1 MSTAVLLA
9 LSGDDTSLLRTLTA
23 PGTGLTVARRCA
35 DLAELLAAAAAGLG
49 QLAVIDCA
57 LDQVDL
63 TVLDRLGRAGVRC
76 LLLAPAQ
83 QLPQWGSLGA
93 PVEDRAAGP
102 QRLLEAVQRLAQQE
116 TSPGPDLAR
125 ESSWP
130 FAEAGGW
137 PGQPQPVPVSAP
149 TPAEPGHGG
158 STAALVD
165 NQLVGYPPA
174 GAPGLQAVGP
184 GDVENML
191 PAGWLE
197 AADRAA
203 AGPAAVG
210 VPAYGWAGA
219 EPAAAAKTPV
229 LSWAEAFGAAADCP
243 ADAAPGAAAQAG
255 AGGGA
260 APVCGSPTPTS
271 LPTVTEPGEAASA
284 PAAPSSPS
292 RAWVQGRGPQ
302 RPGRLVVVWGTAG
315 APGRSTV
322 AASLATGLRA
332 VGEVVLV
339 DADLEAPSLV
349 QLLGMPEDSS
359 ALATAARLATH
370 GGLDQETFRGL
381 QAEVSPGVR
390 LLSGLGRQG
399 RWRELPPV
407 SMEVV
412 WNRCRAQAD
421 WTVVDVA
428 GGLVE
433 DELDELTLEPGRGA
447 VVADLLTR
455 ADVVLVVGGADPV
468 GVRRLLQMLAE
479 VRLQGWQ
486 GRLEVVVNRV
496 RASAAG
502 PSPKRAVREA
512 LSRFGG
518 LQDVLLLPED
528 AATADRALLEG
539 RAVLEMAASSELG
552 KALHELVVR
561 VDPAA
566 APALRQRQR
575 QRRKDEGRRERRQ
588 REKRQRERR
597 GLFARRRAGA
607 EHSYGVMPGA
617 GSASVPGATAV
628 PAVGSGPVLGA
639 GPGAAAAAG
648 SGPVPGAGLG
658 PGGPVGQPVPTAVP
672 AAGALGEPPVVPA
685 AGGPGVPVDWPGAG
699 PAGDTPPQPSGRH
712 RR

>member
-9 LSGDDTSLLRTLTA
+9 LSGDDASLLRALTA

-49 QLAVIDCA
+49 QVAVVDCA

-83 QLPQWGSLGA
+83 QVAQWATLGA

-116 TSPGPDLAR
+116 TSLGPEPAG
-125 ESSWP
+125 ESTWP

-165 NQLVGYPPA
+165 NQVVGYPPA

-184 GDVENML
+184 GGVENML

-210 VPAYGWAGA
+210 VPAYGWVEGFGSPADGA
-219 EPAAAAKTPV
+219 PGLV
-229 LSWAEAFGAAADCP
+229 GAAA
-243 ADAAPGAAAQAG
+243 
-255 AGGGA
+255 GGGGT
-260 APVCGSPTPTS
+260 APVYGVPVP
-271 LPTVTEPGEAASA
+271 LPTVTAPGGAASA

-292 RAWVQGRGPQ
+292 GAWGQG

-381 QAEVSPGVR
+381 LAEVSPGVR

-447 VVADLLTR
+447 VVAELLTR

-479 VRLQGWQ
+479 VRPQGWH

-502 PSPKRAVREA
+502 PSPRRAVREV

-539 RAVLEMAASSELG
+539 RAVLELAASSELG

-639 GPGAAAAAG
+639 GPGAVAAAG

-658 PGGPVGQPVPTAVP
+658 PGGLVGQPVPTAVP